1 MEWILKAV
9 AIIEDM
15 TTEADRMA
23 EVVLRAATQTVSNE
37 IVLKAVRIS
46 VDHEEVAD
54 VVVLAAV
61 TMVAVAVAPVTPVAL
76 RITVPMIATNGT
88 MGIAVVMAEVA
99 VLEAIRASR
108 HISGARW
115 LKGWVFLKLVLNS
128 LNGCRGSGET
138 FG

>member
-1 MEWILKAV
+1 MKAV

-99 VLEAIRASR
+99 VSEAIRAAS

-115 LKGWVFLKLVLNS
+115 LKDWVFLKLVLNS
-128 LNGCRGSGET
+128 LNGCRGSGKK